1 MSSIKINFH
10 KSDFNSNEIPIVFLH
25 GFLGSY
31 KNWDEIVDKLNVPW
45 VCIDL
50 PGHGES
56 YFNQLSSYSFSQW
69 NTDFKTLLDEFKIS
83 QISLCGYSMGGRLAL
98 SFAIEYPNMIN
109 KLILE
114 SISFGYK
121 SNEKRNIRLQEDQ
134 QLANKIV
141 KNFELFLSDW
151 NNHLLFKNQED
162 RNQIQWKNQ
171 HLVRQQQNPIQIS
184 HALVQ
189 LGQGQMPFYLPKLT
203 ILQNHILLIT
213 GEEDEKY
220 CKIAQSVEDQYPHVN
235 WEVINNAS
243 HNTHL
248 EQPKQFIDILSQ
260 FMN

>member
-1 MSSIKINFH
+1 M
-10 KSDFNSNEIPIVFLH
+10 FLH
-25 GFLGSY
+25 GFLGSHR
-31 KNWDEIVDKLNVPW
+31 NWDDIIKNLDIPW
-45 VCIDL
+45 ICIDL

-56 YFNQLSSYSFSQW
+56 HFNQLSSYSFSQW
-69 NTDFKTLLDEFKIS
+69 NGDFKTLLDEFQIS

-98 SFAIEYPNMIN
+98 SFALEYPHMIN

-114 SISFGYK
+114 STSFGYK

-141 KNFELFLSDW
+141 KNFELFLLDW

-162 RNQIQWKNQ
+162 RNQIEWKNQ
-171 HLVRQQQNPIQIS
+171 HLVRQQQNPIQTS
-184 HALVQ
+184 HALIH
-189 LGQGQMPFYLPKLT
+189 LGQGKMPFYLPKLT
-203 ILQNHILLIT
+203 FLQNHILLIT

-220 CKIAQSVEDQYPHVN
+220 CKIAQSVKDQYPHVN
-235 WEVINNAS
+235 WEVVNNAS

-248 EQPKQFIDILSQ
+248 EEPKQFVEILNQ